1 MRLMELIQPVQEI
14 EALTRRDD
22 TMYGAKDKFKE
33 FSKYIPTAKEWDQ
46 NIRYFV
52 EHNEIFTTDGET
64 ITGTMYLVP
73 RKNGMIVSN
82 VYVVPKFRGQK
93 IGSALYDIA
102 LDEFGTLLSDEQQTA
117 SGQRMWVHL
126 HGKPGVKVYA
136 VLGIESEFLI
146 PKVRTELRKLGAR
159 YMGKGRFDRN
169 EYRVPVNT
177 QENLRRLT
185 TNIRLLKIYG
195 NDTYNLSLV
204 ATKNKGENGAAV

>member
-14 EALTRRDD
+14 EALARRDYN
-22 TMYGAKDKFKE
+22 MYGAKEKFKE
-33 FSKYIPTAKEWDQ
+33 FSKFIPTAKEWNQ
-46 NIRYFV
+46 NIKYFV
-52 EHNEIFTTDGET
+52 EHNEIFTTDGKT
-64 ITGTMYLVP
+64 ITGTMYLMA

-82 VYVVPKFRGQK
+82 VYVVPKFRGQG

-136 VLGIESEFLI
+136 VLEIQSEFLI
-146 PKVRTELRKLGAR
+146 PKIRLELRKLGAR

-169 EYRVPVNT
+169 EYRIPVNT

-185 TNIRLLKIYG
+185 TNSRLLKIY
-195 NDTYNLSLV
+195 NNNNYNLSLV
-204 ATKNKGENGAAV
+204 ATKEGASRAAT